1 MKRIKPILLAGVVV
15 ISGCQHT
22 YESFVR
28 DEMKIPNVFVPSS
41 DEGHPYSLFM
51 AKKGSNFEQVCSAA
65 MLTGLSED
73 QIKAQRVVNT
83 TSSHELVSGS
93 EAIFDVELKSN
104 DLGGLHADYAMK
116 YGVKLGL
123 TNGKV
128 YSLPSV
134 SISKVLQKIHSTP
147 CAADVKVLRDGEE
160 DVKLYIPMHM
170 YSYDVSYRIYSEG
183 GGGAAITLPPEV
195 EKIIL
200 AKLGVKY
207 NGGSDRVMSGDG
219 LYVGFRGKAVTENNM
234 KEALLAAASAAK
246 AASAANAANI
256 VAATTA
262 LTAANTARE
271 AANMAAS
278 VAPRNLAVP
287 SKAAVAASNN
297 ATATA
302 VVAESTAE
310 TAAAAAASN
319 AIATAAVAAADIA
332 IANANVAESTVMDAP
347 TGSLS
352 SGVVLDVTS
361 IVEATDTQ

>member
-1 MKRIKPILLAGVVV
+1 MKRIKPILLSGVFL

-28 DEMKIPNVFVPSS
+28 EEMKIPNVFVPSS

-73 QIKAQRVVNT
+73 QIKAKRAVNKT
-83 TSSHELVSGS
+83 PDYELVSGS
-93 EAIFDVELKSN
+93 AATFDIELKSD
-104 DLGGLHADYAMK
+104 DLGGLYANYAMK
-116 YGVKLGL
+116 YGVTLGL
-123 TNGKV
+123 TRGRV
-128 YSLPSV
+128 YSLPDV
-134 SISKVLQKIHSTP
+134 SISEVLQKINSTT
-147 CAADVKVLRDGEE
+147 CAADVAVLRDGEK
-160 DVKLYIPMHM
+160 DIKLYIPTHM
-170 YSYDVSYRIYSEG
+170 YSYDVSYRIYSG
-183 GGGAAITLPPEV
+183 GAGGAAIDLPPAV
-195 EKIIL
+195 KKIIL

-207 NGGSDRVMSGDG
+207 NDGYDATTYGAG

-234 KEALLAAASAAK
+234 KEALVAAASAAK
-246 AASAANAANI
+246 VASAAKTADT

-271 AANMAAS
+271 AADIAAS
-278 VAPRNLAVP
+278 VAPRDLAVR

-319 AIATAAVAAADIA
+319 AIASAAVAAADIA
-332 IANANVAESTVMDAP
+332 VANVAESIVMDAP
-347 TGSLS
+347 KGSLS